1 MRAMILAAG
10 RGERMRPLTDHLP
23 KPLLQVG
30 GRPLIEHHLLALS
43 HAGVQSVVIN
53 HAWLGEKI
61 EARLGDGRQFG
72 LDIVYSPEGE
82 TGLETAG
89 GIRLALPLLGEAPF
103 LVVNG
108 DVLTD
113 FPFGRLLQALAPD
126 KMAHLVL
133 VPNPPQHPHGDFA
146 LQQGDACVEG
156 PVKYTFSGI
165 ALYRPEFFHDVPP
178 GAQKLAPFLRAAML
192 RGDVSAELYQ
202 GYWADI
208 GTPQRLADAD
218 ILFRSKS

>member
-23 KPLLQVG
+23 KPLLPVG
-30 GRPLIEHHLLALS
+30 DRPLIEHHLLALS
-43 HAGVQSVVIN
+43 HAGIQSVVIN
-53 HAWLGEKI
+53 HAWLGKKI

-89 GIRLALPLLGEAPF
+89 GIRLALPLLGDAPF

-113 FPFGRLLQALAPD
+113 FPFSRLLHALAPD

-133 VPNPPQHPHGDFA
+133 VPNPPQHPQGDFA
-146 LQQGDACVEG
+146 LQQDYACVDG

-178 GAQKLAPFLRAAML
+178 GAQKLAPFLRAAMQ
-192 RGDVSAELYQ
+192 RGEITAELYQ

-208 GTPQRLADAD
+208 GTPQRLAEAD
-218 ILFRSKS
+218 FHFRSRS